1 MNTMAILN
9 PDDQIE
15 LARFGDVKSPLVVAL
30 TSFNGIRYLDV
41 RRYYFDKLTGQ
52 LKPTPKGIALKE
64 EEFSNLLE
72 LFLET
77 GDKVKKMY
85 GNDLSAIELAGR
97 SNAKEARARKKAS
110 EKAND
115 VKVAYESWPGP
126 PYFAGTN
133 DGFNFHLRLNRRSE
147 FFSTIHEQ
155 GATIEG
161 LIAHLLGSY
170 FFAKEK
176 INQQP
181 NAKVLAAFELLELE
195 WGAALK

>member
-85 GNDLSAIELAGR
+85 GSDLSAIELAGR

-110 EKAND
+110 EKAEKEYQSELENL
-115 VKVAYESWPGP
+115 
-126 PYFAGTN
+126 
-133 DGFNFHLRLNRRSE
+133 FNLAE
-147 FFSTIHEQ
+147 F
-155 GATIEG
+155 
-161 LIAHLLGSY
+161 
-170 FFAKEK
+170 
-176 INQQP
+176 INQNSDQKIC
-181 NAKVLAAFELLELE
+181 NYVEYN
-195 WGAALK
+195 